1 MGTAYDSRNDSS
13 NNIADGNVINA
24 ADLDGEFDAI
34 LAAFG
39 TGGHSHDGTAGEG
52 GAIEKIGPSQQF
64 LTDSGSF
71 YPSASSLDLGK
82 TGNQWDNI
90 YIDGKAYIDGLG
102 EDILVDT
109 AFKIQFRDSDIY
121 INSGDNGELDLV
133 ADGEIDI
140 VAPIVDIDASTRVD
154 ISGDVT
160 IGDDLTMG
168 SDGAIINFGADSDI
182 VLTHVADTG
191 LKLSSV
197 ATGNLLHLQSTEAGA
212 TAGPVVIIERDSASP
227 ADNDF
232 GGSILFKADS
242 DTGTSRNIAKITT
255 QVKDVSNGT
264 EDSEV
269 IFSNIV
275 AGTETAQITLGTGIT
290 FGTALTINSG
300 INVDNFNIDGTTIAL
315 SSGDMTLDTAGDIVL
330 DADGDEVIFK
340 NGSTNIG
347 HVSMDSSN
355 LTIKSL
361 VSDKDMIFKGN
372 DGGSEITAL
381 TLDMSEAG
389 AATFNDK
396 ITVGGN
402 VALGDNSKVVCGGDS
417 DLQIFHD
424 GSNSFVSDSGTGDLR
439 LTGSTVRILSDA
451 INLSNAAN
459 NADMI
464 TAASGGAVTL
474 AHSGST
480 KLATSSTGVTV
491 TGTLSGDTSGLHTG
505 TVRRSSS
512 HPTFTLPDADG
523 SAGQFLKTDG
533 SGELA
538 FATAVTSITLG
549 TDTSGNYA
557 AAVTAGTGVS
567 VSGSAGEGTTF
578 QVSIGQA
585 VGTGSNVTFN
595 QVTSGS
601 FLYSSD
607 ETLKDDIKTI
617 ESPVEK
623 LKQLR
628 GVSYTWNENSNLKG
642 KKDIGLIAQEVEKVL
657 PELVE
662 VSDVTNT
669 KTINYG
675 HLIGLLVEAVKELDK
690 NKCECGK

>member
-1 MGTAYDSRNDSS
+1 
-13 NNIADGNVINA
+13 
-24 ADLDGEFDAI
+24 
-34 LAAFG
+34 
-39 TGGHSHDGTAGEG
+39 
-52 GAIEKIGPSQQF
+52 
-64 LTDSGSF
+64 
-71 YPSASSLDLGK
+71 
-82 TGNQWDNI
+82 
-90 YIDGKAYIDGLG
+90 
-102 EDILVDT
+102 
-109 AFKIQFRDSDIY
+109 
-121 INSGDNGELDLV
+121 
-133 ADGEIDI
+133 
-140 VAPIVDIDASTRVD
+140 
-154 ISGDVT
+154 
-160 IGDDLTMG
+160 
-168 SDGAIINFGADSDI
+168 
-182 VLTHVADTG
+182 
-191 LKLSSV
+191 
-197 ATGNLLHLQSTEAGA
+197 
-212 TAGPVVIIERDSASP
+212 
-227 ADNDF
+227 
-232 GGSILFKADS
+232 
-242 DTGTSRNIAKITT
+242 
-255 QVKDVSNGT
+255 
-264 EDSEV
+264 
-269 IFSNIV
+269 
-275 AGTETAQITLGTGIT
+275 
-290 FGTALTINSG
+290 
-300 INVDNFNIDGTTIAL
+300 
-315 SSGDMTLDTAGDIVL
+315 
-330 DADGDEVIFK
+330 
-340 NGSTNIG
+340 
-347 HVSMDSSN
+347 MDSSN
-355 LTIKSL
+355 FILKSL
-361 VSDKDMIFKGN
+361 VSDKDIIFQGN

-389 AATFNDK
+389 DATFGRN
-396 ITVGGN
+396 
-402 VALGDNSKVVCGGDS
+402 
-417 DLQIFHD
+417 
-424 GSNSFVSDSGTGDLR
+424 
-439 LTGSTVRILSDA
+439 
-451 INLSNAAN
+451 
-459 NADMI
+459 
-464 TAASGGAVTL
+464 
-474 AHSGST
+474 
-480 KLATSSTGVTV
+480 VTV
-491 TGTLSGDTSGLHTG
+491 TGNLTVSGTTTTVDTTNTVVKDNLLGLNHGASSNSNDSGIIIERGSTGNDALLIWDESADKWALGTTTDTASSTGNLNMTTGTLVANLEGNVTGNVTGDVTGDTSGLHTG

-512 HPTFTLPDADG
+512 HPTFTLPSADG

-578 QVSIGQA
+578 SVSIGQA